1 MLLQLILSGIAQGSI
16 YALVA
21 LGMTV
26 LFRATTIVNFAH
38 GEMFM
43 FGAFVVYLFLHLV
56 GAPFF
61 VAALLG
67 VVTLFGLGICIERV
81 LIRPMAGGPHIA
93 LAMMTVA
100 LSYLF
105 RGIARIFWGR
115 EVLPM
120 PPVFSYPPIEIGNL
134 VLTTQD
140 LIIAGTMVLLVIVF
154 MLLFHRSKLGRLAQA
169 ASDSPRGAALVG
181 INVPAFYG
189 TMWGVSA
196 AMGAIA
202 GILVAPITLLYPDMG
217 AQILIRAFAAM
228 TLGGFGHF
236 GGAVIGGL
244 LMGILEE
251 LSGGYLSTSLIDVF
265 AFIAIIVVLLVRPA
279 GLFGRGEVTRV

>member
-43 FGAFVVYLFLHLV
+43 LGAFVVYILLHLV
-56 GAPFF
+56 GVPFLP
-61 VAALLG
+61 AALLAI
-67 VVTLFGLGICIERV
+67 VMLFILGMCIERV

-105 RGIARIFWGR
+105 RGVARTFWGR

-120 PPVFSYPPIEIGNL
+120 PSVFSYPPIQIWGL
-134 VLTTQD
+134 IVTTQD
-140 LIIAGTMVLLVIVF
+140 LIITGATLLLVIVF
-154 MLLFHRSKLGRLAQA
+154 LLFFHRSKLGRLAQA

-181 INVPAFYG
+181 INVPAFHG
-189 TMWGVSA
+189 GMWGVSA
-196 AMGAIA
+196 AMGAVA

-217 AQILIRAFAAM
+217 AQILIRSFAAM

-244 LMGILEE
+244 LMGVLEQ
-251 LSGGYLSTSLIDVF
+251 LAGGYMSTSLIDVF
-265 AFIAIIVVLLVRPA
+265 AFIVIIVVLLVRPA